1 MPIYMDIH
9 NVPGVE
15 ALDVAEA
22 HRKDMLLQHEYG
34 CKCMT
39 YWIDEAKGLA
49 FCLIEGPDKVA
60 VEEMHRN
67 SHGLVPSKL
76 IEVKTEVVESFLGR
90 IQDPEE
96 TEISDSGLKVFS
108 ESASRI
114 LLVTDIIDP
123 VLLQHELGVDNA
135 NTLLNK
141 QNNIIRKELE
151 TYRGSEVEHTGNGFI
166 ASFSSAVKAIS
177 CALDIQKKLSDTE
190 QRLTGL
196 KIVINAGEP
205 VAKSDKLFGDTIQL
219 ARDLCTISNNN
230 QVVVTSAVK
239 ELVAHDYFQKNQNH
253 FLTLSPQDEILVGSI
268 CNKLEQNWQE
278 TDFTVTEFCQ
288 AMMMSNS
295 QLYRKTIALWGLSP
309 NVLLKEYR
317 LNKAREILKKQ
328 RYNIAQTTFD
338 SGFTSPSYFTKCFK
352 KKFNLL
358 PAAYLNLL
366 Q

>member
-9 NVPGVE
+9 NVPGAE

-22 HRKDMLLQHEYG
+22 HRKDMLIQHEYG

-49 FCLIEGPDKVA
+49 FCLIEGPDKLQ
-60 VEEMHRN
+60 VEEMHRH

-76 IEVKTEVVESFLGR
+76 IEVRTEVVESFLGR

-96 TEISDSGLKVFS
+96 TELSDSGLKLIS

-114 LLVTDIIDP
+114 LLVTDITDP
-123 VLLQHELGVDNA
+123 VLLQNEFGIEKVNE
-135 NTLLNK
+135 LLNK
-141 QNNIIRKELE
+141 QNSFIKKEIGMHG
-151 TYRGSEVEHTGNGFI
+151 GSEVEHAGNGFI
-166 ASFSSAVKAIS
+166 ASFSSAAKAIS
-177 CALDIQKKLSDTE
+177 CALAIQKKSLDTD
-190 QRLTGL
+190 QNLTGL

-219 ARDLCTISNNN
+219 ARYLFTINNKD
-230 QVVVTSAVK
+230 QIIITSAVK
-239 ELVAHDYFQKNQNH
+239 ELVARDHFQKDQNH
-253 FLTLSPQDEILVGSI
+253 FLTLSPQDEMLVESI
-268 CNKLEQNWQE
+268 SNKLEQSWQDS
-278 TDFTVTEFCQ
+278 DFTITEFCKSI
-288 AMMMSNS
+288 AMSKS
-295 QLYRKTIALWGLSP
+295 KLYRKTMSLWGLSP
-309 NVLLKEYR
+309 NILLKEYR
-317 LNKAREILKKQ
+317 LNKAKELLKGQ
-328 RYNIAQTTFD
+328 RFNIAQTTFD